1 MNFLRFRTSCN
12 FILVLFHVTD
22 IVCFYVKPVFI
33 SQNIKNKQTKQI
45 IEIFLKIRKLKKKKM
60 LKIEIKICQMK
71 IENKQKKKRI
81 HKKLLI

>member
-1 MNFLRFRTSCN
+1 MSFLRFRTSCN

-33 SQNIKNKQTKQI
+33 SQNTKNKQTKQI

-71 IENKQKKKRI
+71 IENKQQKKKNT
-81 HKKLLI
+81 